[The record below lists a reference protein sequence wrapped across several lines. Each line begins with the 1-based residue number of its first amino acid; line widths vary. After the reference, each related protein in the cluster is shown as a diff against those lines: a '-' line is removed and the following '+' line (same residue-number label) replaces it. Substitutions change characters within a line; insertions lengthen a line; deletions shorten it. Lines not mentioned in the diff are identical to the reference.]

1 LLIGHRAGRGAPNW
15 SGFVEYNHMNF
26 GTSSG
31 TTTTGENVNLKKNSQ
46 NVLFGVNWRT

>member
-1 LLIGHRAGRGAPNW
+1 
-15 SGFVEYNHMNF
+15 MNF